1 MKRLSAVFNRLRP
14 SILDRYI
21 FVEILVPFFVCL
33 LLLTTLFMSLV
44 LTDIADELL
53 GKGISPLKVGL
64 YLFYL
69 ISEKITQTIPFACI
83 FGGILA
89 AGRLSGDSE
98 ITAMRSA
105 GVSFPRIYIVFVF
118 FGFLATCVVAFTNLY
133 YGPVSARARED
144 FENWLKSYH
153 SLSLVKT
160 GRFLGGG
167 KMDGISLKG
176 QDIFA
181 GSRRGDVLHEIHI
194 REWLN
199 SMDEKNSETIFLRN
213 IMIPIG
219 DGYITQIV
227 HAKRGRLLERKKTPE
242 PEVPAEEL
250 PPDANPAVPAESP
263 AGQEPP
269 ATDPAGMPPGLD
281 PNMVKEPEHQKAIQ
295 EEDSDREAVL
305 RLEEGFII
313 EIAPDLSRI
322 QTTDFTNGTMDY
334 VVPPPPKPLGRLNV
348 KPDNYTLFEL
358 YDFLV
363 KLEEG
368 GTEIDPCAILGG
380 AGGAKISE
388 KSDCGFTFK
397 LPGLSQMK
405 LMSMQMPLWIAQNQ
419 GKVGKEGGPTAEQFQ
434 AMMTMMAQIQVF
446 LKDAEKTKLKF
457 EMEIQNRFARSFA
470 CMIFFFVSFP
480 LGLVVKRSGK
490 GMGFALALVVIMVYF
505 GTYMITTGQANAGKM
520 NAVAAAW
527 LPNAV
532 IAGMGLYVMASRTE
546 GFRQRV
552 KFLRAR
558 ILSPASELLAR
569 WLQPL
574 APVLGPAGR
583 AFARLASAVGKVGRI
598 LLRPL
603 AKLLARIRPGKSEF

>member
-1 MKRLSAVFNRLRP
+1 MVQLKTLFSRIRP

-53 GKGISPLKVGL
+53 GKGISPVKISL

-69 ISEKITQTIPFACI
+69 ISEKLTQTIPFACI

-105 GVSFPRIYIVFVF
+105 GVSFPRIYVVFIF

-153 SLSLVKT
+153 SLSLVRT
-160 GRFLGGG
+160 GRFLGAGS
-167 KMDGISLKG
+167 MDGLSLKG

-194 REWLN
+194 REWVNAL
-199 SMDEKNSETIFLRN
+199 DEKTSERIFLRN
-213 IMIPIG
+213 TMIPIG

-227 HAKRGRLLERKKTPE
+227 HAKRGQLVERKRIKE
-242 PEVPAEEL
+242 PE
-250 PPDANPAVPAESP
+250 AESP
-263 AGQEPP
+263 QEPSAPVDAPP
-269 ATDPAGMPPGLD
+269 AELPAGVDPG
-281 PNMVKEPEHQKAIQ
+281 MVNPPEHQKAIV
-295 EEDSDREAVL
+295 EEQSDTEAVL

-313 EIAPDLSRI
+313 EIAADLSRV
-322 QTTDFTNGTMDY
+322 QTTNFTNGTMDY
-334 VVPPPPKPLGRLNV
+334 VVPAPPKPLGRLNV
-348 KPDNYTLFEL
+348 KPDNYTLWEL
-358 YDFLV
+358 FDFLK

-368 GTEIDPCAILGG
+368 GTEIDTCAILGG

-388 KSDCGFTFK
+388 KSNCGSSYT

-405 LMSMQMPLWIAQNQ
+405 LMSMQIPMWIAENHS
-419 GKVGKEGGPTAEQFQ
+419 KVGTEGGPTEEQFQ
-434 AMMTMMAQIQVF
+434 AMTTMAMQIQVF
-446 LKDAEKTKLKF
+446 LQDAQKTKLKF
-457 EMEIQNRFARSFA
+457 EMEIQNRIARSFA

-490 GMGFALALVVIMVYF
+490 GMSFALALVVILVYF
-505 GTYMITTGQANAGKM
+505 GTYMFTTGRANSGKM
-520 NAVAAAW
+520 DAMAAAW
-527 LPNAV
+527 IPNLI
-532 IAGMGLYVMASRTE
+532 IAAMGVYVMASRTE
-546 GFRQRV
+546 GFQQR
-552 KFLRAR
+552 LRALRKR
-558 ILSPASELLAR
+558 IRIPFADRLL
-569 WLQPL
+569 
-574 APVLGPAGR
+574 V
-583 AFARLASAVGKVGRI
+583 

-603 AKLLARIRPGKSEF
+603 NPVFRRIGDGRDFVRKRAGDAGLKLQNLLTKLLARIRGPKSKL

>member
-1 MKRLSAVFNRLRP
+1 MRP
-14 SILDRYI
+14 TILDRYI
-21 FVEILVPFFVCL
+21 FMEILVPFFVCL

-53 GKGISPLKVGL
+53 GKGISPLKIGL

-69 ISEKITQTIPFACI
+69 ISEKITQTIPFACV

-153 SLSLVKT
+153 SLSLVRT

-167 KMDGISLKG
+167 KMDGVSLKG

-181 GSRRGDVLHEIHI
+181 GMRRGEVLYEIHI
-194 REWLN
+194 REWVN
-199 SMDEKNSETIFLRN
+199 AMDEKTSERIFLRN
-213 IMIPIG
+213 TMIPIG

-227 HAKRGRLLERKKTPE
+227 HAKRGRLVERKRIKPPPE
-242 PEVPAEEL
+242 EIAEE
-250 PPDANPAVPAESP
+250 AAQETPAPGMELP
-263 AGQEPP
+263 AGI
-269 ATDPAGMPPGLD
+269 DPS
-281 PNMVKEPEHQKAIQ
+281 MVQAKGHEKAIVA
-295 EEDSDREAVL
+295 EESDTEAVL
-305 RLEEGFII
+305 RLEDGFVI
-313 EIAPDLSRI
+313 EIAADLSRV

-334 VVPPPPKPLGRLNV
+334 VVPAPPRPLGRLNV
-348 KPDNYTLFEL
+348 KPDNYTLWEL
-358 YDFLV
+358 FDFLK

-388 KSDCGFTFK
+388 KSSCEYTFK

-405 LMSMQMPLWIAQNQ
+405 VMSMQVPMWLAQNH
-419 GKVGKEGGPTAEQFQ
+419 GKVDKEGGPSSAEFQ
-434 AMMTMMAQIQVF
+434 AMSTMAMQIQVF
-446 LKDAEKTKLKF
+446 LQDAEKTKLKF
-457 EMEIQNRFARSFA
+457 EMEIQNRVARSFA

-490 GMGFALALVVIMVYF
+490 GMSFALALVVILVYF
-505 GTYMITTGQANAGKM
+505 GTYMTTTGRANAGKM
-520 NAVAAAW
+520 DAMLAAW
-527 LPNAV
+527 LPNIV
-532 IAGMGLYVMASRTE
+532 IGAMGVYVMASRTE
-546 GFRQRV
+546 GFQQRL
-552 KFLRAR
+552 KAMRRR
-558 ILSPASELLAR
+558 IRDQFATRLL
-569 WLQPL
+569 P
-574 APVLGPAGR
+574 
-583 AFARLASAVGKVGRI
+583 

-603 AKLLARIRPGKSEF
+603 RPVVDPIVRPFAWLWKKAGQMLSALLDLLRQAVTKLLARIRAPKSKL